1 MCDLT
6 LRFGTHVRSHLRCA
20 ASNAATTTRAC
31 DLWRIRLKA
40 QDFDKIL
47 QEACRLVGQAL
58 NTDLAKVMQLQPDK
72 KNLLVRAGVGRK
84 PGVVGR
90 VTVQA
95 SIDSSEGHA
104 LQTHSPVI

>member
-1 MCDLT
+1 M
-6 LRFGTHVRSHLRCA
+6 
-20 ASNAATTTRAC
+20 
-31 DLWRIRLKA
+31 
-40 QDFDKIL
+40 
-47 QEACRLVGQAL
+47 E
-58 NTDLAKVMQLQPDK
+58 LQPDK